1 VTRRAIEKVPTTAS
15 NVESIGPLMP
25 PQAGRTATATYE
37 GLPGNPS
44 VSVRFE

>member
-1 VTRRAIEKVPTTAS
+1 
-15 NVESIGPLMP
+15 MP